1 MERRLAII
9 PPCHARSVWIPINDN
24 VSITEILYQE
34 LLDLSKGNSSSA
46 SSQIL
51 FDFTRYNY
59 CSTYN
64 LAEGMDSK
72 KKQKAVY
79 SMYSDLNTITPTKK
93 KPVIRWETFLYS
105 VNSFPFKVSFRMLEG
120 NK

>member
-1 MERRLAII
+1 MCFFCLVYIG
-9 PPCHARSVWIPINDN
+9 P
-24 VSITEILYQE
+24 
-34 LLDLSKGNSSSA
+34 SKVN
-46 SSQIL
+46 L

-93 KPVIRWETFLYS
+93 KPVIRWAHGGNTL
-105 VNSFPFKVSFRMLEG
+105 NSFTV
-120 NK
+120 